1 MEIRIISFS
10 ANGCRKGIEISER
23 LEALENQGY
32 TCRNF
37 VLRKYLDDGI
47 TEVWNCGLEEW
58 TRKSFR
64 ESDGIVF
71 VGALGIA
78 VRAIAPFLKH
88 KTEDPAVIV
97 VDELGKYSISLLS
110 GHLGGA
116 NKLSSLIAELINA
129 EAIITTA
136 TDINNRFA
144 VDTFAKDNDLYIT
157 DMAKAKEIS
166 SSILAGEKICLLCD
180 YEIETPVPPYIVLS
194 EHLQETGQNIYI
206 GEKRESHQNCLNLI
220 PRKYVLGLGCKRG
233 KILEDI
239 DKAVTEAVCEAGI
252 DFNSIGFLA
261 TVDLKKDEEGIRRF
275 CRKYKIKTEL
285 YTADQLNSVQG
296 QFDSS
301 EFVNKTVGVDNVCER
316 AAVKAACGGSLILPK
331 QAKDGV
337 TVAIAVKNKKEIK
350 IRFE

>member
-1 MEIRIISFS
+1 M
-10 ANGCRKGIEISER
+10 
-23 LEALENQGY
+23 
-32 TCRNF
+32 
-37 VLRKYLDDGI
+37 
-47 TEVWNCGLEEW
+47 
-58 TRKSFR
+58 
-64 ESDGIVF
+64 
-71 VGALGIA
+71 
-78 VRAIAPFLKH
+78 
-88 KTEDPAVIV
+88 
-97 VDELGKYSISLLS
+97 
-110 GHLGGA
+110 
-116 NKLSSLIAELINA
+116 
-129 EAIITTA
+129 
-136 TDINNRFA
+136 
-144 VDTFAKDNDLYIT
+144 
-157 DMAKAKEIS
+157 
-166 SSILAGEKICLLCD
+166 CD

-316 AAVKAACGGSLILPK
+316 AAVKASCGGSLILPK